1 MGSVFLYS
9 LVRIGL
15 EIKVIKVEVDISN
28 GLPGFQIVGLAGKAV
43 HESKERIRSAIKNTG
58 KKFPRGKITVN
69 LAPANLQKRGSQLDA
84 AIAAGILLCAGE
96 IKRPEAKYIIGELG
110 LDGSLKSEYD
120 LILFGEW
127 AAGRKE
133 TIIMPNIVTEQ
144 YAHPYI
150 NIANHIEDILNET
163 FQKPRIQDKKYEP
176 IDEHNL
182 VIGNAH
188 AKRAIEIALTGN
200 HHLCMWGPPGSGK
213 TQLAQYANSLQV
225 TPSDAEWRTIRHIHA
240 AAGRAPE
247 GKRRPFR
254 APHHSISNA
263 GLLGG
268 GTSPFP
274 GEISLA
280 SHGILFLDEFP
291 EFKRSQI
298 ESLRQPMESGFI
310 ELHRANYRASFPA
323 KCQIIAAMNPCPCGY
338 FGDQEKPCSCY
349 ESDRK
354 RYLQKLSGPI
364 VDRIDM
370 YAYVQRQSAKELIHA
385 KEVKESNQEIRSRI
399 KRAKEFQDRLEK
411 IEGLEAYKNGAGIE
425 ECALRA
431 AQETTD
437 AIHGSGRFLMRLLRV
452 ARSIASLEQSEVI
465 KKPHVHEAFSYKNPE
480 LS

>member
-9 LVRIGL
+9 LVRTGL

-28 GLPGFQIVGLAGKAV
+28 GLPGFNIVGLAGKAV
-43 HESKERIRSAIKNTG
+43 HESKERIKSAIKNTG
-58 KKFPRGKITVN
+58 IRMPRGKITVN
-69 LAPANLQKRGSQLDA
+69 LAPANIQKRGSQLDA

-96 IKRPEAKYIIGELG
+96 MKRPKAKYIIGELG
-110 LDGSLKSEYD
+110 LDGSLKSGHD

-127 AAGRKE
+127 AAERKE
-133 TIIMPNIVTEQ
+133 TIIMPSVATERS
-144 YAHPYI
+144 ARPYI
-150 NIANHIEDILNET
+150 SVANHIEDILSQT
-163 FQKPRIQDKKYEP
+163 FQKPRIQQESYKP
-176 IDEHNL
+176 IDEHDHI
-182 VIGNAH
+182 IGNAH
-188 AKRAIEIALTGN
+188 AKRAIEIALTGG

-213 TQLAQYANSLQV
+213 TLLAQYANSLQV
-225 TPSDAEWRTIRHIHA
+225 VPNNAEWRTIRHIHA
-240 AAGRAPE
+240 AAGKTPE

-268 GTSPFP
+268 GTNPFP

-298 ESLRQPMESGFI
+298 ESLRQPMESGSI
-310 ELHRANYRASFPA
+310 EIHRANYRASFPA

-338 FGDQEKPCSCY
+338 FGDQEKSCNCY

-370 YAYVQRQSAKELIHA
+370 HVYVQRQSAKDLMCTKA
-385 KEVKESNQEIRSRI
+385 MKENIQEIRSHI
-399 KRAKEFQDRLEK
+399 QRAQDFQSNLQK
-411 IEGLEAYKNGAGIE
+411 AEGLEAYKNGIGIE
-425 ECALRA
+425 KCALLA
-431 AQETTD
+431 AQEATD
-437 AIHGSGRFLMRLLRV
+437 AAHGSGRFLMRLLRV
-452 ARSIASLEQSEVI
+452 ARSIASLDQSEEI
-465 KKPHVHEAFSYKNPE
+465 KTPHIHEAFSYKNPE
-480 LS
+480 LP